1 MNIQEL
7 ALKINCKVVG
17 NAEGDIVSVSG
28 VEDARRGEVTVAYDK
43 KNLELALLGDAAAV
57 ICEEKLLLE
66 NIDLVKSGNKTL
78 LSAVNAKCSFLAAIK
93 LFDWH
98 VWQTPGISET
108 AIIDKSAKI
117 GADVSIAEHVHIGKN
132 TVIGDRVAIYPNTY
146 IGDDVVIGSDCCFY
160 PNVTVYSR
168 VTIGDRVIIQA
179 NAVIGA
185 DGHGFNPTSI
195 GTWEHI
201 PHIGTVIIGDDVAI
215 GAGTTIDRATLGA
228 TVIGDGTK
236 LDNLVM
242 IAHNVQIGKHCMI
255 VAQVGIAGSSI
266 VEDNVVLGGQVG
278 VADHVSIGRGAIV
291 AAQSGITKKVEG
303 GIMVSG
309 SPFQPHKEQLKQDAY
324 MRKLPE
330 MHKEV
335 KELKNKLADLEKKL
349 DL

>member
-1 MNIQEL
+1 
-7 ALKINCKVVG
+7 LKINCRVVG
-17 NAEGDIVSVSG
+17 NAEVDILSVSG
-28 VEDARRGEVTVAYDK
+28 VEDARVGEVTVAYDK
-43 KNLELALLGDAAAV
+43 KNLDLALKSAASAV

-66 NIDLVKSGNKTL
+66 NTDLVKLSAKTL
-78 LSAVNAKCSFLAAIK
+78 LSAVNAKRSFLAAIK

-98 VWQTPGISET
+98 IWPAPGISDK
-108 AIIDKSAKI
+108 AVIDKSAKI
-117 GADVSIAEHVHIGKN
+117 GKDVSIAENVYIGKN

-160 PNVTVYSR
+160 PSVTIYPR
-168 VTIGDRVIIQA
+168 VTLGDRVIIQSA
-179 NAVIGA
+179 AVIGS
-185 DGHGFNPTSI
+185 DGHGYNPTSI

-201 PHIGTVIIGDDVAI
+201 PHIGTVIIGDDVSI

-228 TVIGDGTK
+228 TTIGDGTK

-309 SPFQPHKEQLKQDAY
+309 TPVQPHKEQLKQDAY

-330 MHKEV
+330 MNKEI
-335 KELKNKLADLEKKL
+335 KELKNKLAELEKKL